1 MEQLEQRKR
10 EVLQKNRMYLSKNIG
25 ETTMTEVVNFLQ
37 WRGVLTEDDKE
48 LILAEKNTSLKVF
61 ELLDMLERSG
71 PNAFDAFV
79 QALNSSGCGFV
90 ARRLQS
96 ELAGESPDID
106 PQQKATCL
114 GLCEENPKIIG
125 RGEDCEKIT
134 QTLTLG
140 ARILL
145 IVGPPGFGK
154 TAVAIAV
161 GHMMKGQ
168 GKDIVYISLRTVT
181 SVEAAAKKMLEVVGI
196 PLARAPI
203 LQVQQYLTSLLKH
216 TVLILDNA
224 EDLQK
229 EDGALFDTFLDAIS
243 KEATNVLTLVT
254 SRILLS
260 KLDYHITPVEYPLKP
275 LTEEQS
281 VVFLQN
287 EGIPDQWATLFSRHK
302 VCGGVPLLLKITA
315 SFLLKSKTIDPVE
328 LHRSLHEC
336 KDEFLRGKNPEIQ
349 ELHRRLEVFY
359 NYLPSDVRKALSYL
373 ATFPTVFKKGEAK
386 EVLFKEMKP
395 LDFDFILSALESHSL
410 VEPEEVDGCLQYSL
424 HPLVQAFCVTT
435 RGSLCGNEYNM
446 AINLF
451 SQHHLRLLEQLN
463 DDFISTDCKPA
474 IDKYQL
480 NKTNICH
487 ALNASKDGHLK
498 HFGLHISTKTVNF
511 LAKCMNINEFTSI
524 YGNLLNVVKT
534 LPDKRLYS
542 ECQFSIGF
550 KQLCFHG
557 YKEAHRTNAITNLQE
572 AHELQ
577 KSLGINDECR
587 GQCECKLGLCTF
599 VAGDKKKGISLIA
612 RGIGRRKTLAQSR
625 DAGKKEQML
634 VGAGYSDLAMAMYDS
649 QKYKAAVNIWK
660 NISLVRYRRLLG
672 THPFTASV
680 LDYLG
685 NAYQKL
691 GCAQE
696 AVRCKKECLQ
706 MRCSLLGEDH
716 LDTARA
722 YYGLGCA
729 LEVLGSTEE
738 ALKNLSK
745 AYRVQTRFHAS
756 PQDIKKTK
764 RELDRL
770 QEVVRLQKDRMP
782 NHVAAIEE
790 LLVNCHVVPSLK

>member
-1 MEQLEQRKR
+1 MEQLERDILKR
-10 EVLQKNRMYLSKNIG
+10 NRMYLSEHIG
-25 ETTMTEVVNFLQ
+25 KTKITEVTNFLQ
-37 WRGVLTEDDKE
+37 SRDVLKEGDKE
-48 LILAEKNTSLKVF
+48 LILVEKNTTSKVF

-71 PNAFDAFV
+71 PNAFDTFV

-96 ELAGESPDID
+96 ELAGESSEID
-106 PQQKATCL
+106 PEQIATCL
-114 GLCEENPKIIG
+114 GLSEENPKIIG

-134 QTLTLG
+134 QTLTSG

-203 LQVQQYLTSLLKH
+203 LQVQQYLASLLKQ

-260 KLDYHITPVEYPLKP
+260 KLDYHNTPVEYPLKP
-275 LTEEQS
+275 LTKEQS
-281 VVFLQN
+281 FLFLKN
-287 EGIPDQWATLFSRHK
+287 KGIPDQQATRFSWHK

-359 NYLPSDVRKALSYL
+359 DYLPPDVKKALSYL

-386 EVLFKEMKP
+386 EVLFEEINP

-446 AINLF
+446 AIILF
-451 SQHHLRLLEQLN
+451 SQHYLRFLEQLN

-487 ALNASKDGHLK
+487 ALTASKDGPLK
-498 HFGLHISTKTVNF
+498 HFGLHISTKTVGF
-511 LAKCMNINEFTSI
+511 LAKCMNINEFMSV
-524 YGNLLNVVKT
+524 YGKLLSGVKS
-534 LPDKRLYS
+534 LSDKTLYS
-542 ECQFSIGF
+542 ECQLSIGF
-550 KQLCFHG
+550 KQLCFYG
-557 YKEAHRTNAITNLQE
+557 YKDAHCTDAKTNLQE
-572 AHELQ
+572 AHDLQ
-577 KSLGINDECR
+577 KSLGIYDECR
-587 GQCECKLGLCTF
+587 GHCECKLGLCTF
-599 VAGDKKKGISLIA
+599 VAGDKKKGISLLA
-612 RGIGRRKTLAQSR
+612 QGIVRRKTLAQSK
-625 DAGKKEQML
+625 DAGKNEQML
-634 VGAGYSDLAMAMYDS
+634 VGGGFSDLAMAMYDS

-660 NISLVRYRRLLG
+660 NMCLIRYRRLLG

-685 NAYQKL
+685 NAYLKL
-691 GCAQE
+691 SCPQE
-696 AVRCKKECLQ
+696 AVVCKKESLQ

-729 LEVLGSTEE
+729 LGVLGSTEE
-738 ALKNLSK
+738 ALRNLRK
-745 AYRVQTRFHAS
+745 AYGVQTRFHAS
-756 PQDIKKTK
+756 RQDIEKTK
-764 RELDRL
+764 SELDSL
-770 QEVVRLQKDRMP
+770 QEVVRERIP
-782 NHVAAIEE
+782 NHVATIEE
-790 LLVNCHVVPSLK
+790 L